1 MTEKLRHIPGAPLNN
16 KFNTSS
22 DPFYKLN
29 FTEDDLS
36 AAVKITDE
44 AMEYLAK
51 EVAPKYEEWLS
62 KNSQTEDK
70 PKYDK
75 LTSLTTSYFQEG
87 DSMID
92 GDQQLELSTED
103 GGGGIYFVL
112 KTERWAFDS
121 LEELSD
127 LIQDFINT
135 QKTIEN
141 GNH

>member
-1 MTEKLRHIPGAPLNN
+1 MKGEMKIMPGKPL
-16 KFNTSS
+16 
-22 DPFYKLN
+22 DPFYSASNSPIIERGLEEKYAKLIK
-29 FTEDDLS
+29 EEGIGIGDIDLT
-36 AAVKITDE
+36 KT
-44 AMEYLAK
+44 
-51 EVAPKYEEWLS
+51 
-62 KNSQTEDK
+62 K

-75 LTSLTTSYFQEG
+75 LTSLTSSYFQEG

-103 GGGGIYFVL
+103 GGGGTYFVL
-112 KTERWAFDS
+112 KTDRWVFDS

>member
-1 MTEKLRHIPGAPLNN
+1 MTEKLRHIPGVPLNN

-22 DPFYKLN
+22 DPFVKKGLEEQYAELIK
-29 FTEDDLS
+29 EEGIGIGDIDLT
-36 AAVKITDE
+36 K
-44 AMEYLAK
+44 K
-51 EVAPKYEEWLS
+51 
-62 KNSQTEDK
+62 K

-75 LTSLTTSYFQEG
+75 MTRLTSSYFQEG

-92 GDQQLELSTED
+92 GDQQLELSIED
-103 GGGGIYFVL
+103 AGGGTYFVL
-112 KTERWAFDS
+112 KTDRWAFDS